1 MIETTR
7 RSLLT
12 GLIAFVAAP
21 AIVRAGSLMPVKQ
34 MLMTPDVL
42 PPPLPIYEEVKW
54 IGSYRIHFDKDGSG
68 NCTWELVRGPGFD
81 EIVTPYSPVR
91 MAA

>member
-7 RSLLT
+7 RSLIT
-12 GLIAFVAAP
+12 GLIAFISAP

-34 MLMTPDVL
+34 MLVPALVTPEWLD
-42 PPPLPIYEEVKW
+42 VKW
-54 IGSYRIHFDKDGSG
+54 VGSYRIHFDKDETGK
-68 NCTWELVRGPGFD
+68 CTWELVRGPGFE

-91 MAA
+91 TAA

>member
-1 MIETTR
+1 MIETSR

-34 MLMTPDVL
+34 MLIPGPTIITPEW
-42 PPPLPIYEEVKW
+42 EEVRW
-54 IGSYRIHFDKDGSG
+54 VGSYRIHFDKDESG
-68 NCTWELVRGPGFD
+68 NCTWELVRGPGFE
-81 EIVTPYSPVR
+81 EIVTPFNPVR